1 MCLVRVAVR
10 SSSNSRLA
18 GGSVAH
24 DGGDD
29 VSPPAALVRPSDEG
43 ELAVTRFTESAQTAA
58 DRRTR
63 PDPQPGS
70 RAHARVGI
78 APAPEGVSEHT
89 WQRLAVHVSRAL
101 ESSTTRGASLLRPSV
116 NVVVAEMRVAGVQ
129 WAVIEQAVTGAVTTH
144 PDFGANDRLNVVSG
158 KRSSAAL
165 IARVIG
171 WVHRARQV
179 EGRAEVTGRAG
190 SSDRIDVEKA
200 ESVLAALPPV
210 LDRHLADVPHGD
222 ATRADALDQ
231 ALSRSVMEL
240 RFTLN
245 EQTFEY
251 LRWRVARSVEERGTL
266 AGAASRP
273 RSKRST

>member
-1 MCLVRVAVR
+1 MR

-18 GGSVAH
+18 GGPIAH

-29 VSPPAALVRPSDEG
+29 VAPPAALIRPPEESD
-43 ELAVTRFTESAQTAA
+43 SANTDFSDRAEAMA

-78 APAPEGVSEHT
+78 APAPEGVSEHS

-101 ESSTTRGASLLRPSV
+101 GSSTTRGASLLRPSV
-116 NVVVAEMRVAGVQ
+116 NIVVAEMRLAAAP
-129 WAVIEQAVTGAVTTH
+129 WDVIEQAVIGAVTTH

-165 IARVIG
+165 IARVVG

-179 EGRAEVTGRAG
+179 EGGTELAGRAS

-200 ESVLAALPPV
+200 ESVLAALQPV
-210 LDRHLADVPHGD
+210 LDRHLAEGPRTD

-251 LRWRVARSVEERGTL
+251 LRWRVASTRDELWPHAVTT
-266 AGAASRP
+266 SRP